1 MELEKIYTIIGKRIK
16 NFRKK
21 LGYSQKTL
29 AEKVGVAYTYVGQVE
44 RGEKRASFHSLLK
57 IANALEMPLEILL
70 ENIILNDDEV
80 ETVSSECYELIDAL
94 PIKEQKVMLR
104 LIKEIIEYGE
114 VSKWK

>member
-1 MELEKIYTIIGKRIK
+1 MNLDKIYIIIGNRIK

-29 AEKVGVAYTYVGQVE
+29 AKKVGVAYTYIGQIE
-44 RGEKRASFHSLLK
+44 RAEKKASFHSLLK

-70 ENIILNDDEV
+70 ENITLNDDEV

-94 PIKEQKVMLR
+94 SLKEQKIMLK

-114 VSKWK
+114 VSK